1 MPLGRDD
8 LRLLSLSIAV
18 VALLLGVGSQGASAQ
33 ERHAQVRLIP
43 EQAIIAPGQAVT
55 FALHMAPDPGWHTYW
70 SNPGDAGIVT
80 SIDWTLPE
88 GFAAGGLRF
97 PTPEKVPQGPLMN
110 YGYGAPVSLLVD
122 ITVPEGATPGET
134 IPIDAHVNW
143 LVCDDKVCVPEDQ
156 AFSLSLPVGEK
167 AMLNSQYSAL
177 FASARAA
184 LPQPSPWPAR
194 FSWSA
199 EDGFVLKLDFGTDGL
214 DLSDVWFFPDQDG
227 LIAYAADQDW
237 ALNDNGLLVAVAA
250 GGAAPGEEI
259 SGVLKLRA
267 KDAGEAQGYRVT
279 AARALEP
286 LGRGGGV
293 AAGVQPMSLGLA
305 LAFALLGGLILNLM
319 PCVFPVLSLKAL
331 ALAKMAG
338 HERQAR
344 ASGVF
349 YTLGV
354 LASFALIATIL
365 LVVRGLGAQVGWGF
379 QLQSPLVVAAL
390 AYLMMLIG
398 LNLLGVYQVGGGMM
412 AWGDRLIRG
421 EGRAASFLTGVLAAV
436 VATPCTAPFMAAA
449 LGFALVQP
457 AAVAMTVFLGLGLG
471 LALPYLLLAYWPR
484 LRRFLP
490 QPGAWM
496 ERFKQFLAFPMFAT
510 ALWLLWVIGQQG
522 GVAAVVTVLAG
533 VLAIGFALWAWQ
545 AGALAAKGRGRQLW
559 RLIATAAMAVAIFG
573 AIQANFNARVANT
586 QPAVLAADRFTP
598 QRLAQLRTA
607 QQPVFVYFTAAW
619 CITCKVNERLA
630 LETEQVK
637 QAFDDRGVKVLK
649 ADWTNRDADIARTLR
664 QYGRS
669 GIPLYLYF
677 APGADA
683 EILPQILTPGL
694 IIDAVSSA
702 QIGGAARLS
711 G

>member
-1 MPLGRDD
+1 M
-8 LRLLSLSIAV
+8 RLWSLSIAV
-18 VALLLGVGSQGASAQ
+18 VALLMAIGGEGASAQ

-43 EQAIIAPGQAVT
+43 EQAIIAPGQTVT

-88 GFAAGGLRF
+88 GFTVGDLRF

-110 YGYGAPVSLLVD
+110 YGYGDPVSLLVD
-122 ITVPEGATPGET
+122 LTVPDSGVVGAD
-134 IPIDAHVNW
+134 IAIAAHVNW
-143 LVCDDKVCVPEDQ
+143 LVCDDKICVPEDQ
-156 AFSLSLPVGEK
+156 GFSLSLPVGEA
-167 AMLNSQYSAL
+167 AMVNSQYSAL
-177 FASARAA
+177 FAAARAA
-184 LPQPSPWPAR
+184 LPQASPWPAQ

-199 EDGFVLKLDFGTDGL
+199 EDGFALKLDFGTDGL

-227 LIAYAADQDW
+227 LIAYAAEQDW
-237 ALNDNGLLVAVAA
+237 TLKDNGLLLAVAA
-250 GGAAPGEEI
+250 GGAAPGGEI

-267 KDAGEAQGYRVT
+267 KDAGEAQGYQFT
-279 AARALEP
+279 ATRAAEP
-286 LGRGGGV
+286 LGRGGG
-293 AAGVQPMSLGLA
+293 AAIGVQPMSLGLA

-331 ALAKMAG
+331 ALAKMSG
-338 HERQAR
+338 QERQAR
-344 ASGVF
+344 ASGLF
-349 YTLGV
+349 YTFGV

-365 LVVRGLGAQVGWGF
+365 LAVRGLGAQVGWGF

-398 LNLLGVYQVGGGMM
+398 MNLLGVYQVGGGMM

-484 LRRFLP
+484 LRQFLP
-490 QPGAWM
+490 RPGAWM
-496 ERFKQFLAFPMFAT
+496 ERFKQFMAFPMFAT

-522 GVAAVVTVLAG
+522 GTAAVMMVLAG
-533 VLAIGFALWAWQ
+533 LLAIGFALWAWQ
-545 AGALAAKGRGRQLW
+545 AGETAAKGRARHLW
-559 RLIATAAMAVAIFG
+559 RLCATAAIALALFG
-573 AIQANFNARVANT
+573 AIQANFNARLAST

-598 QRLAQLRTA
+598 QRLAQLRAA

-637 QAFDDRGVKVLK
+637 RAFKVQGVQVLK

-694 IIDAVSSA
+694 IIEAVSSA
-702 QIGGAARLS
+702 QTGGGARLS